1 MSNFMK
7 NLLFFKNK
15 YILRTKRS
23 DYQEI
28 KIYMMKLIRKLQKI
42 SLVSLLFCLTFYVAQ
57 GQDIRPIDGYGANK
71 LHKEW
76 GAKGTIQLNV
86 TPISF
91 ADGIAAPAGPER
103 PNPRMISNMVF
114 AQEGNLP
121 DHMGL
126 SDFAWVWGQFID
138 HDITLSPEDEE
149 QPMSIPIPAGDPY
162 FDPYNT
168 GEVSMHTVRSV
179 YDHSTGT
186 SVDNPRRFPNEITA
200 FLDGSAVYGS
210 DSFRANRLRSFRH
223 GKMRIS
229 EGNMLPYNTLNGELD
244 SEVDPDAIMMA
255 MVNPYMDKWY
265 LAGDVR
271 ANENPLLSAMHTLFV
286 REHNRIAEELK
297 SDNPY
302 WSDEQIYQKARKI
315 VGGIIQAIVYE
326 EWLPTMGVQIPP
338 YTGYD
343 ENINPGIMN
352 IFATAAYRYGHTV
365 INSEF
370 IRMAND
376 GHIMPQGNIHLKDAF
391 FNPPML
397 EEGGGLAP
405 YFKGMATQ
413 VEQSFDAKM
422 IDDLRNFLF
431 GPPGAGGL
439 DLAALN
445 INRGRERG
453 LSDYNTARA
462 SFGLKRK
469 KSFEQITS
477 NLELSATLEELYG
490 DINDI
495 DPWVGFLS
503 EDHMPN
509 TLFGETVMKI
519 LEVQF
524 TNIRDG
530 DRFYY
535 ENDSG
540 LSSAEIDEIKATRLS
555 DVIKRNTNIENIQ
568 YNVFIAEDH
577 HSTTPT
583 QELANQELGIDAF
596 PNPSTGAFQLSMQ
609 SPVSGEGQILTY
621 NAYGQMV
628 AQKIVR
634 VNEGHNRW
642 EMILDEQLPTGVY
655 QTKVVL
661 EGAVAHTTVIKT
673 R

>member
-1 MSNFMK
+1 M
-7 NLLFFKNK
+7 
-15 YILRTKRS
+15 
-23 DYQEI
+23 E
-28 KIYMMKLIRKLQKI
+28 LIRKIHKI
-42 SLVSLLFCLTFYVAQ
+42 SLIILLIGTSLIVLQ
-57 GQDIRPIDGYGANK
+57 GQDIRPIDGYGTNK

-76 GAKGTIQLNV
+76 GAKSTIQLNV

-103 PNPRMISNMVF
+103 PNPRIISNMVF
-114 AQEGNLP
+114 AQEEELP
-121 DHMGL
+121 DFMGL

-149 QPMSIPIPAGDPY
+149 QPMSIAIPAGDPY
-162 FDPYNT
+162 FDPGNT
-168 GEVSMHTVRSV
+168 GEVSLHTRRSV

-186 SVDNPRRFPNEITA
+186 GVDNPRRFPNEITA
-200 FLDGSAVYGS
+200 FVDGSAVYGS
-210 DSFRANRLRSFRH
+210 DSYRCNRLRSFRH
-223 GKMRIS
+223 GKMRVS
-229 EGNMLPYNTLNGELD
+229 AGNMLPYNTVNGDWD
-244 SEVDPDAIMMA
+244 SEIDPDAIKMA
-255 MVNPYMDKWY
+255 MANPHMDKWY
-265 LAGDVR
+265 LAGDIR

-302 WSDEQIYQKARKI
+302 WSDEQIFQKAKKI

-343 ENINPGIMN
+343 ENVNPGIMN
-352 IFATAAYRYGHTV
+352 VFATAAYRYGHTV

-370 IRMAND
+370 IRMGND

-453 LSDYNTARA
+453 LADYNTVRA

-477 NLELSATLEELYG
+477 NLELSSTLEELYG

-519 LEVQF
+519 MEVQF
-524 TNIRDG
+524 TNLRDG

-568 YNVFIAEDH
+568 YDVFMAEEH
-577 HSTTPT
+577 HVTTPT
-583 QELANQELGIDAF
+583 QEVTNEKLGLEAF
-596 PNPSTGAFQLSMQ
+596 PNPSTGIFQLSME

-628 AQKIVR
+628 ENMIVR

-642 EMILDEQLPTGVY
+642 EMILDDQLPSGVY
-655 QTKVVL
+655 QTKVIL
-661 EGAVAHTTVIKT
+661 EGAVAHATIIKT